1 MATKN
6 DSWNAA
12 LFDSVTS
19 TTTPSRPKTVS
30 RAVCVCRNLES
41 GTPDLSETQRISLAG
56 VKSSSPSSPSPHD
69 SPTPPGAGTG
79 KKKAF
84 VNESAARTLASASAS
99 ARMERTAILSYVCR
113 VGFNVVDVR
122 TSLHLASKYVVCVI
136 CRMRSP
142 HNRQDAP
149 DSPPVSP
156 LLIGYCSI
164 TVAFEGTGNTI
175 HKHTHTHTRAH
186 THKDTQTCFMSIS
199 ATCSFIIFMNIFFF
213 LLWTL
218 RISSTISCCELRSEC
233 VFPFVFFGFAAV
245 SPSTQT
251 HALVRHWLAQG
262 TGDSCVHTCTQCTH
276 PDAFEYM
283 QDRNTH
289 IDREIY
295 THHDAPFSLSVSPP
309 FGNASLRSARFKIR
323 SEV

>member
-1 MATKN
+1 MHNRTLRILATSTHASLVATKN

-12 LFDSVTS
+12 LFESVTS

-156 LLIGYCSI
+156 LLIGY
-164 TVAFEGTGNTI
+164 
-175 HKHTHTHTRAH
+175 
-186 THKDTQTCFMSIS
+186 
-199 ATCSFIIFMNIFFF
+199 
-213 LLWTL
+213 
-218 RISSTISCCELRSEC
+218 
-233 VFPFVFFGFAAV
+233 
-245 SPSTQT
+245 
-251 HALVRHWLAQG
+251 
-262 TGDSCVHTCTQCTH
+262 
-276 PDAFEYM
+276 
-283 QDRNTH
+283 
-289 IDREIY
+289 
-295 THHDAPFSLSVSPP
+295 
-309 FGNASLRSARFKIR
+309 
-323 SEV
+323 